1 MSNASDHGAKNWRC
15 MERIVS
21 ETGSSVISCLIER
34 LVVTTVN
41 GPSQSS
47 EDQITLAVN
56 KLKVT
61 AKDSSIGS
69 RFTSFNCESITINDN
84 ISTGSPGSGLRIWID
99 GDLSSDQSRVFCL
112 IPPVSI
118 RFDPKFAGTV
128 EKYFLQVAEALKG
141 LPNRSY
147 GSSSARK
154 FVEILQVSS
163 LQLELHAKEMLGVL
177 ALDKAMINLN
187 RSSVYKSNGLVDAMN
202 SLVSQYKVDVA
213 SQWLSLLMR
222 LDVSIGRPVT
232 TARKFIGGISEYF
245 TKGNEN

>member
-1 MSNASDHGAKNWRC
+1 

-21 ETGSSVISCLIER
+21 ESGGSIVSCVIDRLIISTAAGPITPTEDI
-34 LVVTTVN
+34 LTLTV
-41 GPSQSS
+41 
-47 EDQITLAVN
+47 L
-56 KLKVT
+56 KLKIT
-61 AKDSSIGS
+61 AKESTIGS
-69 RFTSFNCESITINDN
+69 RFTSFNCDSITVNDN
-84 ISTGSPGSGLRIWID
+84 VSTGSPESGLRIWID

-112 IPPVSI
+112 IPPISI
-118 RFDPKFAGTV
+118 RFDPKFAAIV
-128 EKYFLQVAEALKG
+128 EKYFLEIAEAFKC
-141 LPNRSY
+141 LPNKSY

-187 RSSVYKSNGLVDAMN
+187 RSSVYKSNGLVDAIN
-202 SLVSQYKVDVA
+202 SLVGQYKADVA

-245 TKGNEN
+245 TKGNDT